1 MAVAC
6 GLATLSL
13 AAAGRPLVGGTIHM
27 IAQAS
32 RGSQAALTPLGQL
45 VGEPDFGPLSQSII
59 GFAEGTLF
67 GLGLA
72 FGLTKRPRVL

>member
-1 MAVAC
+1 MAVVC

-13 AAAGRPLVGGTIHM
+13 TAAGRPLVGGTIHM

-32 RGSQAALTPLGQL
+32 RGSQAMLTPLGHL
-45 VGEPDFGPLSQSII
+45 VGEPDFGPLSQAII

-72 FGLTKRPRVL
+72 FGLTKRPRNL